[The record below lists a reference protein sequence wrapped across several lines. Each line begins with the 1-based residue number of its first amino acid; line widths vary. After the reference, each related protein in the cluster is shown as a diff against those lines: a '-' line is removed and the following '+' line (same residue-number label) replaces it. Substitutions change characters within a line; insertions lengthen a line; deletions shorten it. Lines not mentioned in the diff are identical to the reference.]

1 MKDKKAL
8 FLTADGVEDL
18 ELFYP
23 YYRLEEE
30 GVAVDV
36 AAPSLEPIQGKH
48 GYTLKPDLAFESVMD
63 GPYDLLVL
71 PGGKG
76 PESVRLNHK
85 AVGVAKRMMEDRKI
99 VAAVC
104 HGAQVLISAR
114 VLEGRKMTCWGGIR
128 DDVEAAG
135 AEYFDQKVVVDD
147 HLVTSRQPADLPA
160 FMFET
165 LLLLKS

>member
-23 YYRLEEE
+23 LYRLREA

-36 AAPSLEPIQGKH
+36 AAPNLEQIVGKH
-48 GYTLKPDLAFESVMD
+48 GYSLMPDLAFESVMD

-76 PESVRLNHK
+76 PEKVRLDHK
-85 AVGVAKRMMEDRKI
+85 AVGVAKRMMEDGKI
-99 VAAVC
+99 VSAIC
-104 HGAQVLISAR
+104 HGAQVLISAHC
-114 VLEGRKMTCWGGIR
+114 LKGRKVTCWPGIR
-128 DDVEAAG
+128 DDVEVAG
-135 AEYFDQKVVVDD
+135 AEFLDQQVVVDD
-147 HLVTSRQPADLPA
+147 RLVTSRKPADLPA

-165 LLLLKS
+165 ILLLKS